1 MSTKQAG
8 TEGQTSP
15 LGLTFRFF
23 KRFIEIHGGR
33 QAFENLTTGD
43 VCTQYL
49 LPYTASTKMSMV
61 EHVRQ
66 QPDGHLYVKPA
77 TWFVSHAWSYL
88 YLDVVDALDDFFQE
102 NGLDDAVAVWFCTFC
117 NNQHEIQDQVY
128 DFDHWFGIFRS
139 SLRSVGNVVMV
150 MSPWNDPTTLR
161 RTWCVFEVYASVV
174 ENARFEIAMGRSQ
187 KASFLQDIQDDGAF
201 YKMLSTIQSE
211 KSETTIPSDRDNIFQ
226 LIRDEVGF
234 VKLDRMVFE
243 VLEKWMLRTVDQQ
256 IEQAADVLSR
266 AGWLMVK
273 GSLLRKK
280 GQYVEAVDVYQTAHD
295 VYLREKGVDFPE
307 TWNALAG
314 VASSKVEIGGS
325 LEEVQSMLEEVVAH
339 QTRLVSKDH
348 KETLSTMNRLGNV
361 YSRQTKYDI
370 AMPLLVECF
379 ERQRQLLG
387 EEHMSTRETMSEISI
402 VCVNQNK
409 LEEALEWSLRCFNIQ
424 CRVLGEDHPNT
435 SRMQND
441 VAILNLMLGNFEAA
455 LHHAAASYNVFRR
468 TLGHDHMYTLITQA
482 NLGNTYRLVG
492 NYEAAK
498 RTLLDCLKHIQ
509 TDDLAKAVR
518 AESRAFI
525 FEHTRLC
532 PSDCIFQGRTC
543 PHGSTVQ
550 KAGRF
555 AQLEEIDAFQNE
567 LVDAECDQ
575 EVWRNMQC
583 HGCRLEIHGLLYE
596 CSNCMAYS
604 LRYCR
609 ACVAL
614 NKPSSFCKHGADAI
628 ESTKPMVRF
637 LQE

>member
-1 MSTKQAG
+1 
-8 TEGQTSP
+8 
-15 LGLTFRFF
+15 
-23 KRFIEIHGGR
+23 
-33 QAFENLTTGD
+33 
-43 VCTQYL
+43 
-49 LPYTASTKMSMV
+49 MSMV

-102 NGLDDAVAVWFCTFC
+102 NGLDDSVAVWFCTFC

-509 TDDLAKAVR
+509 TDDLAKAVCVRNLGLLYLSTQDYAR
-518 AESRAFI
+518 AIAYSKEGLVLMGAQYSRSNANYTRALPIMFI
-525 FEHTRLC
+525 ILR
-532 PSDCIFQGRTC
+532 
-543 PHGSTVQ
+543 